1 VLRELISRPISMIN
15 SVLDL
20 PRSMQRSV
28 RQANELMDVS
38 QEQLEVMRRQADEAL
53 AQAERMN
60 DLLAKLVKLTEPLE
74 KAQRGGEFVGEQLKR
89 VLLGEATEAEAD
101 AAVRRVEAEVEAEVE
116 SETEMRGGSA
126 DARGLRK
133 EPPVSSDE
141 EPPVSG
147 REESAPER

>member
-1 VLRELISRPISMIN
+1 VLRELITKPISTIN
-15 SVLDL
+15 AVLDL

-60 DLLAKLVKLTEPLE
+60 DLLARLVKLTEPFE

-89 VLLGEATEAEAD
+89 VLLGEEGN
-101 AAVRRVEAEVEAEVE
+101 AAARQVEAEVEVE
-116 SETEMRGGSA
+116 A
-126 DARGLRK
+126 DA
-133 EPPVSSDE
+133 EAE
-141 EPPVSG
+141 A
-147 REESAPER
+147 EESAPER

>member
-1 VLRELISRPISMIN
+1 MLRELITRPISMIN

-60 DLLAKLVKLTEPLE
+60 DLLARLVKLTEPLE

-89 VLLGEATEAEAD
+89 VLLGEASEAEAE
-101 AAVRRVEAEVEAEVE
+101 AAVRRVEAEVEAEI
-116 SETEMRGGSA
+116 ETEA
-126 DARGLRK
+126 EA
-133 EPPVSSDE
+133 
-141 EPPVSG
+141 
-147 REESAPER
+147 EESAPER

>member
-116 SETEMRGGSA
+116 SETEA
-126 DARGLRK
+126 EA
-133 EPPVSSDE
+133 
-141 EPPVSG
+141 
-147 REESAPER
+147 EESAPER

>member
-1 VLRELISRPISMIN
+1 MLRELITRPISMIN

-89 VLLGEATEAEAD
+89 VLLGEASEAEAE
-101 AAVRRVEAEVEAEVE
+101 AAVRRVEAEVEAEI
-116 SETEMRGGSA
+116 ETEA
-126 DARGLRK
+126 EA
-133 EPPVSSDE
+133 
-141 EPPVSG
+141 
-147 REESAPER
+147 EESAPER

>member
-1 VLRELISRPISMIN
+1 LRSITLTPVLRELITRPISMIN
-15 SVLDL
+15 SVLEL

-89 VLLGEATEAEAD
+89 VLLGEAAEAEAQ
-101 AAVRRVEAEVEAEVE
+101 AAVKRVEAEVDAEIEAEAE
-116 SETEMRGGSA
+116 AEA
-126 DARGLRK
+126 
-133 EPPVSSDE
+133 
-141 EPPVSG
+141 
-147 REESAPER
+147 EESAPER

>member
-89 VLLGEATEAEAD
+89 VLLGEASEAEAE
-101 AAVRRVEAEVEAEVE
+101 AAVRRVEAEVEAEI
-116 SETEMRGGSA
+116 ETEA
-126 DARGLRK
+126 EA
-133 EPPVSSDE
+133 
-141 EPPVSG
+141 
-147 REESAPER
+147 EESAPER

>member
-116 SETEMRGGSA
+116 SETEMRGGSE
-126 DARGLRK
+126 DARGPRK

>member
-1 VLRELISRPISMIN
+1 VLLYADLVLRELISRPISMIN

-101 AAVRRVEAEVEAEVE
+101 AALRRVEAEVEAEVE
-116 SETEMRGGSA
+116 SETEA
-126 DARGLRK
+126 EA
-133 EPPVSSDE
+133 
-141 EPPVSG
+141 
-147 REESAPER
+147 EESAPER

>member
-1 VLRELISRPISMIN
+1 VLLYADLVLRELISRPISMIN

-89 VLLGEATEAEAD
+89 VLLGEASEAEAE
-101 AAVRRVEAEVEAEVE
+101 AAVRRVEAEVEAEI
-116 SETEMRGGSA
+116 ETEA
-126 DARGLRK
+126 EA
-133 EPPVSSDE
+133 
-141 EPPVSG
+141 
-147 REESAPER
+147 EESAPER

>member
-1 VLRELISRPISMIN
+1 VLRELITRPISMIN

-60 DLLAKLVKLTEPLE
+60 DLLARLVKLAEPIE

-89 VLLGEATEAEAD
+89 VLLGEAAEAEM
-101 AAVRRVEAEVEAEVE
+101 RRVEAEVEAEVE
-116 SETEMRGGSA
+116 A
-126 DARGLRK
+126 DVEA
-133 EPPVSSDE
+133 EA
-141 EPPVSG
+141 
-147 REESAPER
+147 EESAPER

>member
-101 AAVRRVEAEVEAEVE
+101 AVIRGGSAGEAEEPPVSRRVEAEVEAEVE
-116 SETEMRGGSA
+116 SETETEA
-126 DARGLRK
+126 
-133 EPPVSSDE
+133 
-141 EPPVSG
+141 
-147 REESAPER
+147 EESAPER

>member
-1 VLRELISRPISMIN
+1 VLRELITRPISMIN

-28 RQANELMDVS
+28 RQANELMDIS

-60 DLLAKLVKLTEPLE
+60 DLLARLVKLTEPLE

-89 VLLGEATEAEAD
+89 VLLGEEQAAAEAS
-101 AAVRRVEAEVEAEVE
+101 RVEAEVEAEVQ
-116 SETEMRGGSA
+116 TEA
-126 DARGLRK
+126 EA
-133 EPPVSSDE
+133 
-141 EPPVSG
+141 
-147 REESAPER
+147 EESAPER

>member
-1 VLRELISRPISMIN
+1 VLRELITRPISMIN

-89 VLLGEATEAEAD
+89 VLLGEASEAEAE
-101 AAVRRVEAEVEAEVE
+101 AAVRRVEAEVEAEIE
-116 SETEMRGGSA
+116 AEAEA
-126 DARGLRK
+126 
-133 EPPVSSDE
+133 
-141 EPPVSG
+141 
-147 REESAPER
+147 EESAPER

>member
-89 VLLGEATEAEAD
+89 VLLGEATEAEAE
-101 AAVRRVEAEVEAEVE
+101 AAVRRVEAEVEAEI
-116 SETEMRGGSA
+116 ETEA
-126 DARGLRK
+126 EA
-133 EPPVSSDE
+133 
-141 EPPVSG
+141 
-147 REESAPER
+147 EESAPER

>member
-1 VLRELISRPISMIN
+1 VLRELITRPISMIN

-60 DLLAKLVKLTEPLE
+60 DLLARLVKLTEPLE
-74 KAQRGGEFVGEQLKR
+74 KAQRGGEFVSEQLKR
-89 VLLGEATEAEAD
+89 VLLGEEVD
-101 AAVRRVEAEVEAEVE
+101 AAAKRVQVEAEVEAEIDR
-116 SETEMRGGSA
+116 RGGSA
-126 DARGLRK
+126 GEA
-133 EPPVSSDE
+133 E